1 MSVTTESSSTAVTR
15 TKEGIPSWSGEAGSF
30 VQYEE
35 AALLWEQS
43 LTWEKRYTAGPKLVQ
58 ELTGAA
64 RRYVAGQPAGWV
76 AYRGGVTTL
85 MDHLRKALG
94 KPRVNEVTDLLATY
108 FKGTRRKANESMN
121 EFITRKTE
129 AYMRASQALKRVQP
143 HYDDKHRGPGEAE
156 ASTEA
161 TTQEPASEAA
171 DSWTSYW
178 EQPRN
183 RSWNWNSWGWQS
195 GWGYQPWGAATSSTS
210 GSTSGAYQGTASELL
225 PSFIQGWYL
234 LADANLDH
242 AERNIVLTAIAG
254 DFSPERV
261 GQELRNQFP
270 EGEIRRRDQR
280 RFQSYLGEAL
290 DDEEDEDHGAE
301 GNSIPEL
308 TASGLDEESIAL
320 VVDAEETAREAL
332 AAMFQAKRTLK
343 EARQKQHF
351 VKSSRKYFQGGQ
363 GKGGASAAKPRDDSN
378 IECLRC
384 GKRGHRAANCA
395 YKPLAAQADASGNS
409 GGDGAQQAPF
419 VCYHDQ
425 VIDEHLNGFA
435 ISEIEETKH
444 EALSANVEGTGLSTS
459 EAVMKGMCVVD
470 GGATQTVGS
479 VRAVEAV
486 LDQNLRR
493 HGSTRLSSVSTKDP
507 PTFSFGNSTENK
519 CLSTALLRVT
529 AGGTPGELR
538 VHTLDHGQS
547 PILLSIEALRRLGAV
562 IDFEADLIAF
572 RHLNDKKIVR
582 LARGKSGHQLLPL
595 TEDWM
600 ANAQILEQWN
610 HATDMFAAILAQNL
624 AFLVPRLVPNTM
636 DKMSK
641 AELTLHLRSVGEEPP
656 KSWGRLELKQRLAE
670 MAELGEVAIATPKKE
685 KTPLQQATT
694 ELNRASVRKATLVE
708 HVKENYGLKVGP
720 NDTVAVIQR
729 NCLNHLLTTIEP
741 VDEDTMGFGKHSAK
755 TYLEVMECDA
765 QYAEWARVTAQEA
778 SCSVH
783 LRRFVTWLDQR
794 GSKEIKKKVVVTPKK
809 KSVAGGYKKPPTTAT
824 SSMSSG
830 STPVVAM
837 ASSMSSG
844 SAPMASST
852 SSGSGNTEA
861 MHMISQLAEM
871 MGKISQQ
878 VQALEEDRME
888 KPRKIV
894 AKPDQEM
901 EDFEDSR

>member
-1 MSVTTESSSTAVTR
+1 M
-15 TKEGIPSWSGEAGSF
+15 
-30 VQYEE
+30 
-35 AALLWEQS
+35 
-43 LTWEKRYTAGPKLVQ
+43 
-58 ELTGAA
+58 
-64 RRYVAGQPAGWV
+64 
-76 AYRGGVTTL
+76 
-85 MDHLRKALG
+85 
-94 KPRVNEVTDLLATY
+94 
-108 FKGTRRKANESMN
+108 
-121 EFITRKTE
+121 
-129 AYMRASQALKRVQP
+129 
-143 HYDDKHRGPGEAE
+143 
-156 ASTEA
+156 
-161 TTQEPASEAA
+161 
-171 DSWTSYW
+171 
-178 EQPRN
+178 
-183 RSWNWNSWGWQS
+183 
-195 GWGYQPWGAATSSTS
+195 
-210 GSTSGAYQGTASELL
+210 
-225 PSFIQGWYL
+225 

-600 ANAQILEQWN
+600 ANAQDTSV
-610 HATDMFAAILAQNL
+610 A
-624 AFLVPRLVPNTM
+624 VP
-636 DKMSK
+636 S
-641 AELTLHLRSVGEEPP
+641 LTSF
-656 KSWGRLELKQRLAE
+656 
-670 MAELGEVAIATPKKE
+670 
-685 KTPLQQATT
+685 LQQ
-694 ELNRASVRKATLVE
+694 
-708 HVKENYGLKVGP
+708 P
-720 NDTVAVIQR
+720 
-729 NCLNHLLTTIEP
+729 
-741 VDEDTMGFGKHSAK
+741 
-755 TYLEVMECDA
+755 
-765 QYAEWARVTAQEA
+765 
-778 SCSVH
+778 
-783 LRRFVTWLDQR
+783 
-794 GSKEIKKKVVVTPKK
+794 
-809 KSVAGGYKKPPTTAT
+809 
-824 SSMSSG
+824 
-830 STPVVAM
+830 
-837 ASSMSSG
+837 
-844 SAPMASST
+844 
-852 SSGSGNTEA
+852 
-861 MHMISQLAEM
+861 
-871 MGKISQQ
+871 
-878 VQALEEDRME
+878 
-888 KPRKIV
+888 
-894 AKPDQEM
+894 
-901 EDFEDSR
+901 

>member
-1 MSVTTESSSTAVTR
+1 MNQGRV
-15 TKEGIPSWSGEAGSF
+15 F
-30 VQYEE
+30 
-35 AALLWEQS
+35 
-43 LTWEKRYTAGPKLVQ
+43 
-58 ELTGAA
+58 
-64 RRYVAGQPAGWV
+64 
-76 AYRGGVTTL
+76 
-85 MDHLRKALG
+85 LR
-94 KPRVNEVTDLLATY
+94 
-108 FKGTRRKANESMN
+108 
-121 EFITRKTE
+121 
-129 AYMRASQALKRVQP
+129 
-143 HYDDKHRGPGEAE
+143 
-156 ASTEA
+156 
-161 TTQEPASEAA
+161 EPALN
-171 DSWTSYW
+171 DLGFLGLTV
-178 EQPRN
+178 RVVF
-183 RSWNWNSWGWQS
+183 RIWG
-195 GWGYQPWGAATSSTS
+195 
-210 GSTSGAYQGTASELL
+210 
-225 PSFIQGWYL
+225 FM
-234 LADANLDH
+234 
-242 AERNIVLTAIAG
+242 NI
-254 DFSPERV
+254 RM
-261 GQELRNQFP
+261 
-270 EGEIRRRDQR
+270 
-280 RFQSYLGEAL
+280 Y
-290 DDEEDEDHGAE
+290 
-301 GNSIPEL
+301 
-308 TASGLDEESIAL
+308 
-320 VVDAEETAREAL
+320 
-332 AAMFQAKRTLK
+332 
-343 EARQKQHF
+343 
-351 VKSSRKYFQGGQ
+351 RKPTHQ
-363 GKGGASAAKPRDDSN
+363 
-378 IECLRC
+378 C
-384 GKRGHRAANCA
+384 
-395 YKPLAAQADASGNS
+395 PLA
-409 GGDGAQQAPF
+409 
-419 VCYHDQ
+419 
-425 VIDEHLNGFA
+425 
-435 ISEIEETKH
+435 
-444 EALSANVEGTGLSTS
+444 
-459 EAVMKGMCVVD
+459 VMCRD
-470 GGATQTVGS
+470 
-479 VRAVEAV
+479 
-486 LDQNLRR
+486 RR
-493 HGSTRLSSVSTKDP
+493 
-507 PTFSFGNSTENK
+507 
-519 CLSTALLRVT
+519 
-529 AGGTPGELR
+529 
-538 VHTLDHGQS
+538 QS
-547 PILLSIEALRRLGAV
+547 
-562 IDFEADLIAF
+562 
-572 RHLNDKKIVR
+572 
-582 LARGKSGHQLLPL
+582 
-595 TEDWM
+595 
-600 ANAQILEQWN
+600 QILEQWN